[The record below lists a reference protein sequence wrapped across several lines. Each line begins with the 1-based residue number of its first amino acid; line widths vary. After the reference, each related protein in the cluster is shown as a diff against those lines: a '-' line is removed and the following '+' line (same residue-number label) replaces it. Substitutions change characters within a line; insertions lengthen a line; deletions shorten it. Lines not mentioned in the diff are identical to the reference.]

1 LLFEYGGDP
10 RVVNLNDR
18 SVQWVL
24 KHEIA
29 KREATIAEQG
39 SGSSASTTDE
49 SNELFGFQ
57 ESLRLVRAW
66 IPDRFY
72 CMYGEGFKRWE
83 SNEAAVG
90 DEFRG
95 CDSTWEERAEASRMY
110 AIVPL

>member
-1 LLFEYGGDP
+1 
-10 RVVNLNDR
+10 
-18 SVQWVL
+18 VQWVL

-57 ESLRLVRAW
+57 ECLRLARAW

-72 CMYGEGFKRWE
+72 CWE

-95 CDSTWEERAEASRMY
+95 CDSTWEERAEASGMY
-110 AIVPL
+110 AIVPLSGRMQQLLSAHELCAAFLSV